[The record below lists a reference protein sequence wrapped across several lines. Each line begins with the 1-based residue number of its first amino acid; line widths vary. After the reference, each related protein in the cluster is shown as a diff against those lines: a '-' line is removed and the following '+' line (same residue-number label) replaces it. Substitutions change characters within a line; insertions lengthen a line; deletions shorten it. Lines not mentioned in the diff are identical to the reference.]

1 MACAVMRNRLATH
14 VEFAIVSIH
23 PLSDNVLD
31 FAVVCEV
38 VQEFLEEQMDARV
51 RDIHPTHLGHA
62 LV

>member
-1 MACAVMRNRLATH
+1 
-14 VEFAIVSIH
+14 
-23 PLSDNVLD
+23 
-31 FAVVCEV
+31 